1 MSDIN
6 SEVRP
11 QDSVSQAGSRASNT
25 SATKIQALKIKLA
38 YQQRRAR
45 MEQEHLQQTQALD
58 LLKVEED
65 IAVAEAEAELEKAN
79 DEPPHYHH
87 SFFSPSLPT
96 HAWHHSTLIATLSTV
111 CQHFNR
117 ATPSVLKHKVHF
129 FLLTKRPA
137 LKSLH

>member
-11 QDSVSQAGSRASNT
+11 HDSVSQAGSRTSNT
-25 SATKIQALKIKLA
+25 SAAKIQALKIKLA

-65 IAVAEAEAELEKAN
+65 IAVAEAEAELEKAY
-79 DEPPHYHH
+79 DEPP
-87 SFFSPSLPT
+87 SISPVSSLQ
-96 HAWHHSTLIATLSTV
+96 V
-111 CQHFNR
+111 
-117 ATPSVLKHKVHF
+117 
-129 FLLTKRPA
+129 
-137 LKSLH
+137 